1 MNKTLNAL
9 IADDSSSIRMVLSM
23 TLRDAGINVVEA
35 TNGEEA
41 FAYASKQQFDFIITD
56 IEMPKLNGLE
66 LIKKLRALDNCKYLP
81 ILTLT
86 NLNSDRIKNELKLIG
101 ATGWLQKPFGPA
113 NLLKT
118 IERLAA

>member
-9 IADDSSSIRMVLSM
+9 IVDDSASIRMVLGM
-23 TLRDAGINVVEA
+23 TLRDAGINVTEA

-41 FAYASKQQFDFIITD
+41 LAHATTQQFDFIITD
-56 IEMPKLNGLE
+56 IEMPKMNGLQ
-66 LIKKLRALDNCKYLP
+66 LIKKLRALVNCKYLP

-101 ATGWLQKPFGPA
+101 ATGWLQKPFGPE

-118 IERLAA
+118 IEKLAA